1 MVYKNYLNLYIF
13 ENLYIYIYKNN
24 LGICYVSILEMV
36 GNPKTPKNPKIIKN
50 FNCECCKYITV
61 CKGDFE
67 KHLKTAKHKKNT
79 QETINED
86 FGNDGNPK
94 TPKTPN
100 NLTNYN
106 CECCKRK
113 FKTNS
118 GLWKHKKTCINENDK
133 VQTCVEIVEQK
144 PNTDTNYKDIIMTL
158 VNENKEMRNMMSEQ
172 QKTITEMMPH
182 MGNNTTN
189 NNTINNNQKFN
200 INVFLN
206 EKCKDAINMSDF
218 IKSIEVSVE
227 QLQYTTNNG
236 LEKGISQVIMDNM
249 NKLSLYERPV
259 HCTDTKRETI
269 YIKDND
275 KWEKDKDKT
284 VLKKAINKASNKN
297 YTALTEW
304 TKDNPNF
311 MKCDDKQMFY
321 AKTISAIGK
330 PIDNVNDKI
339 VKKIC
344 SNTSMKGSLEN
355 HD

>member
-1 MVYKNYLNLYIF
+1 MNDEFV
-13 ENLYIYIYKNN
+13 
-24 LGICYVSILEMV
+24 
-36 GNPKTPKNPKIIKN
+36 PKNPKK
-50 FNCECCKYITV
+50 FNCKCCLYFTDNKKDY
-61 CKGDFE
+61 E
-67 KHLKTAKHKKNT
+67 KHLSTLKHKKKDNSD
-79 QETINED
+79 ENGINSDEM
-86 FGNDGNPK
+86 GINNDAKTKKIPTNPQFI
-94 TPKTPN
+94 
-100 NLTNYN
+100 
-106 CECCKRK
+106 CECGKKYVFRQ
-113 FKTNS
+113 
-118 GLWKHKKTCINENDK
+118 GLHGHKKKCKYEDTDYKHTE
-133 VQTCVEIVEQK
+133 CVEIVEQK
-144 PNTDTNYKDIIMTL
+144 AKPEPDYKDIIMTL
-158 VNENKEMRNMMSEQ
+158 VNENKEMR
-172 QKTITEMMPH
+172 KTMTEMMPH

-259 HCTDTKRETI
+259 HCTDAKRETI

-284 VLKKAINKASNKN
+284 VLKQHINKASGKN

>member
-1 MVYKNYLNLYIF
+1 MTNIKVA
-13 ENLYIYIYKNN
+13 
-24 LGICYVSILEMV
+24 
-36 GNPKTPKNPKIIKN
+36 KTKKVANN
-50 FNCECCKYITV
+50 FNCIFCDYNTCKKTDYI
-61 CKGDFE
+61 
-67 KHLKTAKHKKNT
+67 KHLSTLKHKKREYEADTNNT
-79 QETINED
+79 VAKISKVAKKDNWVCGCGKEYKHQSSLWNHKQKCE
-86 FGNDGNPK
+86 GNP
-94 TPKTPN
+94 PN
-100 NLTNYN
+100 A
-106 CECCKRK
+106 
-113 FKTNS
+113 
-118 GLWKHKKTCINENDK
+118 I
-133 VQTCVEIVEQK
+133 TCVEILEDK
-144 PNTDTNYKDIIMTL
+144 PTTDTDYKNIIMTL
-158 VNENKEMRNMMSEQ
+158 VNDNKEMQKIMLNENKELRNMMTEQ
-172 QKTITEMMPH
+172 QKTITEMIPH

-236 LEKGISQVIMDNM
+236 LEKGISQVIMDSM

-259 HCTDTKRETI
+259 HCTDAKRETI

-275 KWEKDKDKT
+275 KWEKDKDKK
-284 VLKKAINKASNKN
+284 VLKKAINKASGKN

-321 AKTISAIGK
+321 AKTVSAIGK
-330 PIDNVNDKI
+330 PIDGVNDKI

-344 SNTSMKGSLEN
+344 SNTYMKGSLEN